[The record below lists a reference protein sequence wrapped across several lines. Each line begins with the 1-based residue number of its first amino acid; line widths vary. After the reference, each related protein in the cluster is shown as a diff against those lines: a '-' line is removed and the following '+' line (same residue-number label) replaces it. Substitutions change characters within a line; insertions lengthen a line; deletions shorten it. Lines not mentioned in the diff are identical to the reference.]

1 MLHWRIEWASWRRG
15 PSLEGDH
22 GGREGE
28 RPRHSAQ
35 REQQKLRAGQREAER
50 GQSGWK
56 HEARSR
62 AGVGATGQPDLK
74 GRPRP
79 PRQVTSPLGR
89 VCLRSSPSGVYVSAT
104 SSRRPSLLPALTR
117 LEPALSALP
126 VCRALRTPKVRELS
140 ITGGHRLPTR
150 HTGLSRSPGA

>member
-1 MLHWRIEWASWRRG
+1 MGFLEEGSKSRRRPWRPGRRAATAFCA
-15 PSLEGDH
+15 EGTAKAKAPGSGKRSVD
-22 GGREGE
+22 
-28 RPRHSAQ
+28 S
-35 REQQKLRAGQREAER
+35 RAGNT
-50 GQSGWK
+50 K
-56 HEARSR
+56 ARSR

-79 PRQVTSPLGR
+79 PRQATSPLGR

-150 HTGLSRSPGA
+150 HTGLSRSPSA

>member
-56 HEARSR
+56 HEGTQQGGRGCYGA
-62 AGVGATGQPDLK
+62 AGPEGKAPA
-74 GRPRP
+74 
-79 PRQVTSPLGR
+79 TSPGDIPTWLR
-89 VCLRSSPSGVYVSAT
+89 VLKIFTFRGLRKCHLLKETIPASCLD
-104 SSRRPSLLPALTR
+104 
-117 LEPALSALP
+117 
-126 VCRALRTPKVRELS
+126 
-140 ITGGHRLPTR
+140 
-150 HTGLSRSPGA
+150 